1 MIAYTHDE
9 HLCAQDLC
17 SIGLQYICFSV
28 LSPPPAS
35 VFTGESEFEEGNVT
49 LYSNPPEL
57 PDVMKAQEGSGASS
71 GLTAD

>member
-1 MIAYTHDE
+1 M
-9 HLCAQDLC
+9 
-17 SIGLQYICFSV
+17 FV
-28 LSPPPAS
+28 
-35 VFTGESEFEEGNVT
+35 GESEFEEGNIT